1 MRASRTS
8 GSRSGRWKRSTVE
21 LLRHRRTKGPA
32 TDRFHLNHR
41 ATSRLYTAPPCQPM
55 LITYCKT
62 MAYGSHGP
70 SIVRLVSVLSPS
82 AAPRDRAKGLRGE
95 NCRYDG
101 DYEEAMGIQT

>member
-41 ATSRLYTAPPCQPM
+41 ATSRLYT
-55 LITYCKT
+55 L
-62 MAYGSHGP
+62 
-70 SIVRLVSVLSPS
+70 RLHDGGRNHPQVL
-82 AAPRDRAKGLRGE
+82 GLRAAWRRAVIAEESVVASTYNGRRSAGNLKKE
-95 NCRYDG
+95 CCRRRSPDRVEPMVG
-101 DYEEAMGIQT
+101 